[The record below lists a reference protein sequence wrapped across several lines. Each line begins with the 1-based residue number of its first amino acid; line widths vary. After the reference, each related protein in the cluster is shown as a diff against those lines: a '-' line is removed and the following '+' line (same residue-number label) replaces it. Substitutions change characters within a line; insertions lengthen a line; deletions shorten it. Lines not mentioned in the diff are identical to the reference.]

1 MAQRST
7 GMDGT
12 NENAYSSAPGTDE
25 EFAELLVQHSPD
37 VLALLRDGRVTWLS
51 PNAPQVLGWTD
62 QKAMN
67 ASIDSLVHPDDE
79 SAVRNACLSAS
90 SGDRVALV
98 AHARAGA
105 GGHMLPV
112 EMRFGP
118 REVGGA
124 GSDVAVTLRVI
135 DDVFALRDAVTAATR
150 ADRRLAERAGD
161 AIFIVDQRGT
171 VVDAGAN
178 AYDML
183 GWHPDE
189 VLGVHLPDLVHP
201 ADRNALE
208 AYRRDVQ
215 RDMMVGSVELRA
227 RTRGGRYRWVLA
239 TGLLLHTRPGA
250 APDDD
255 RVLVSWRDIDGL
267 VRQARLAERETERLR
282 VIMDT
287 ALDPWLHLTPLRDR
301 HGEIADFII
310 EDANEGAAEYLRWP
324 RERVLGARL
333 LEEFPNVAEHGLM
346 AAYVESMDTGE
357 PVVIHDLRYPHE
369 VFDETRL
376 YELRARPVG
385 DSLMLTWRDTTPESL
400 ARDALAENESL
411 FRGIA
416 SAAGNALV
424 MVTQGDVA
432 WASPGAQHMGLAT
445 GTDFEEVMTGLVV
458 PDSAAA
464 VRACGLLIGQGHN
477 YRGRWHRR
485 AGPPLVVS
493 ATTLPG
499 ADEPGIVTMIEE
511 AWTAPSLPQR
521 TES

>member
-67 ASIDSLVHPDDE
+67 APIDSLVHPDDE

-105 GGHMLPV
+105 GGHTLPV

-124 GSDVAVTLRVI
+124 GSDVAVTLRAI
-135 DDVFALRDAVTAATR
+135 DDVFALRDALTAATR

-161 AIFIVDQRGT
+161 AIF
-171 VVDAGAN
+171 VVDPQGMVVDVGAN

-183 GWHPDE
+183 GWPPDE
-189 VLGVHLPDLVHP
+189 VLGIHLPDLVHP
-201 ADRNALE
+201 DDRGAME
-208 AYRRDVQ
+208 AYRRDVR
-215 RDMMVGSVELRA
+215 RDTKVGSVELRA

-239 TGLLLHTRPGA
+239 TGLLLQTRPGA

-267 VRQARLAERETERLR
+267 VRDTRLAERETERLR
-282 VIMDT
+282 AIMDT

-301 HGEIADFII
+301 HGEITDFII

-324 RERVLGARL
+324 RERLLGARL

-346 AAYVESMDTGE
+346 AAYVEAMDTGE
-357 PVVIHDLRYPHE
+357 PVVIHDLRYPHD
-369 VFDETRL
+369 VFDETRM
-376 YELRARPVG
+376 YELRARPAG
-385 DSLMLTWRDTTPESL
+385 DTLILTWRDTTSESL
-400 ARDALAENESL
+400 AHDALAENESL
-411 FRGIA
+411 FRAVA
-416 SAAGNALV
+416 SAAGSALV
-424 MVTQGDVA
+424 MVTHGNVA
-432 WASPGAQHMGLAT
+432 WASPGAGKMGLAA
-445 GTDFEEVMTGLVV
+445 GTDFEQAMTGLVV
-458 PDSAAA
+458 PDSAAG
-464 VRACGLLIGQGHN
+464 VRACCLLIGQGHN
-477 YRGRWHRR
+477 YRGRWHRA

-499 ADEPGIVTMIEE
+499 LDEPGVVTMIEE
-511 AWTAPSLPQR
+511 SWTAPARP
-521 TES
+521 ESAEP